1 MSSDDNVEDPR
12 IALRQQNEDRIK
24 ELEVRGDEIQRDLA
38 RKDLSEAVSN
48 ALLEE
53 YDGLW
58 EEYHDLKADQVYLQG
73 LVDLQGAA

>member
-24 ELEVRGDEIQRDLA
+24 ELEVREDEIQRDLR

-73 LVDLQGAA
+73 AA